1 MSSAVNKLK
10 TLVLFD
16 VDNTLTSSRLPISPE
31 MEELLKDLR
40 ERVSVG
46 LVGGSDLS
54 KIVEQMG
61 GGAGE
66 DSAQSVDTIV
76 NRYDYV
82 FAENG
87 LVAYK
92 KGSLLAT
99 ESIAEFVGEHKLQTL
114 TNFCLRYMSELEL
127 PVKRGNFVEFRNGLV
142 NICPVG
148 RSCTQR
154 QREEFA
160 AYDAKHHI
168 RQKFVDALNESSA
181 TRQREEFAA
190 YDAKHHIR
198 QKFVDALN
206 ARFGHELDL
215 RYAIG
220 GQISFDCFPK
230 GWDKT
235 YCLRFVEKDFDK
247 IYFFGDKTAP
257 GGNDYEIYTDPRTIG
272 YTVRSPEHTKQIIK
286 QLNF

>member
-1 MSSAVNKLK
+1 MSSAVNNSK

-16 VDNTLTSSRLPISPE
+16 IDGTLTPSRLRISPE
-31 MEELLKDLR
+31 MEEFLRDLR
-40 ERVSVG
+40 SRVSVG

-54 KIVEQMG
+54 KIAEQMG
-61 GGAGE
+61 GAGE
-66 DSAQSVDTIV
+66 NSAQSSYTIV

-99 ESIAEFVGEHKLQTL
+99 ESIVEFVGEQKLQTFI
-114 TNFCLRYMSELEL
+114 NFCLRYMSEVEL

-154 QREEFA
+154 QREAFV
-160 AYDAKHHI
+160 AYDAKH
-168 RQKFVDALNESSA
+168 Q
-181 TRQREEFAA
+181 
-190 YDAKHHIR
+190 IR

-235 YCLRFVEKDFDK
+235 YCLRFVEDFDK

-272 YTVRSPEHTKQIIK
+272 YTVRNPEHTIQIIK